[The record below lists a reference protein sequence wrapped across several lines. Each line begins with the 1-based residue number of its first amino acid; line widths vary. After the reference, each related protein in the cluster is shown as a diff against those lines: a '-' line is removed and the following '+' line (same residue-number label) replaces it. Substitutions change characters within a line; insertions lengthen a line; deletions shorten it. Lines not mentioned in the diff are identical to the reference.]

1 MTAAASLAGAS
12 LLIIASGLVWT
23 ARLLH
28 VGNLD
33 AHGLAA
39 KLGTPRPTSAAD
51 WPELRLRAVVPQ
63 PERPSMVLLLAEW
76 PAHPE
81 RASTLLLDLAGEA
94 ERSLALLAQWCSAR
108 ASVSP
113 TRPGPG
119 QIELRRRQSLDR
131 VRARLLAEDAIP
143 LLSGHAGTGQKGAG
157 HPGRPG
163 ASAIGAPGVD

>member
-1 MTAAASLAGAS
+1 MTAAALLAGAS

-33 AHGLAA
+33 AHGLAT
-39 KLGTPRPTSAAD
+39 KLGTPHPSSAAD

-63 PERPSMVLLLAEW
+63 PEQPSTVLLLVQW

-81 RASTLLLDLAGEA
+81 RASTLLLDVAGEA
-94 ERSLALLAQWCSAR
+94 ERSLDLLARWCSAR

-113 TRPGPG
+113 SRPGPG

-131 VRARLLAEDAIP
+131 VTASLLAEDAVP
-143 LLSGHAGTGQKGAG
+143 LRQ
-157 HPGRPG
+157 PGSPALG
-163 ASAIGAPGVD
+163 ASGVD